1 MAADEPPTRNGKTHH
16 VLKAKQPVTALCK
29 ESGGTDMSYFAY
41 KLIPPRPTF
50 AHDMT
55 EAEANLMRE
64 HVAYW
69 TDLATRRVAVVFGP
83 VSDPRGPWGLAVV
96 QAADEAE
103 ARALGTN
110 DPTIKGG
117 AGFQFE
123 VYPMPLVVLRERA

>member
-1 MAADEPPTRNGKTHH
+1 MERRIIFVKQNSRNG
-16 VLKAKQPVTALCK
+16 VVQRNV
-29 ESGGTDMSYFAY
+29 GGENMSYFAY

-50 AHDMT
+50 PQDMT

-69 TDLATRRVAVVFGP
+69 TDLAARKVAVVFGP
-83 VSDPRGPWGLAVV
+83 VSDPHGAWGLAVV
-96 QAADEAE
+96 QAAGEAE

-110 DPTIKGG
+110 DPTIKAG

-123 VYPMPLVVLRERA
+123 VYPMPQVILRELA

>member
-1 MAADEPPTRNGKTHH
+1 MSLSKAARDG
-16 VLKAKQPVTALCK
+16 VLQRKVEGAN
-29 ESGGTDMSYFAY
+29 MSYFAY

-50 AHDMT
+50 AQDMT

-69 TDLATRRVAVVFGP
+69 TDLAARKIAIVFGP
-83 VSDPRGPWGLAVV
+83 VADPHRAWGLAVV
-96 QAADEAE
+96 QAADEPE

-110 DPTIKGG
+110 DPTIKAG

-123 VYPMPLVVLRERA
+123 VYPMPQVVLRERA